1 MPNEPKEASSGGRTR
16 LVPVSRVGRLLLV
29 GAVLVAIAASI
40 TAAMAAGGSHPRTG
54 TVTGIVAYGPMLPV
68 DPGAGVSWPPQKAV
82 ASVFKPGETAPLL
95 THRTGADGR
104 FAIHLAPGR
113 YRLSAQPAGV
123 STLPISHDVTV
134 TLAAGATRHVRIW
147 LDSGV
152 RFAPASGVKP
162 ADEPSGV
169 PLHFHQG
176 IVGMTRRGP
185 ITPVAQPG
193 QPNDAPCAATLRA
206 YRPDGALVAVVH
218 SSAESGFYVDLPV
231 GRYVVEP
238 HSTGAASFDHA
249 APFSIRIVRG
259 AWRSLTIIFDT
270 GIR

>member
-1 MPNEPKEASSGGRTR
+1 MPNEPQEASSGRRTR
-16 LVPVSRVGRLLLV
+16 LVPVSRFGRLLLV
-29 GAVLVAIAASI
+29 GAVIVAIAASL
-40 TAAMAAGGSHPRTG
+40 TAAIAAAGSHPRTG
-54 TVTGIVAYGPMLPV
+54 TVTGIVVYGPMLPV

-82 ASVFKPGETAPLL
+82 VSVFKRGETAPLL
-95 THRTGADGR
+95 THRTAADGR
-104 FAIHLAPGR
+104 FAIHLARGR
-113 YRLSAQPAGV
+113 YRLSARPAGV

-134 TLAAGATRHVRIW
+134 TLAAGDTRHVRIW
-147 LDSGV
+147 LDTGV

-185 ITPVAQPG
+185 ITPVVQPG
-193 QPNDAPCAATLRA
+193 QPNDAPCAATLRV
-206 YRPDGALVAVVH
+206 YRPDGALAAVVH
-218 SSAESGFYVDLPV
+218 SSAERGFYVDLPV

-238 HSTGAASFDHA
+238 RSTSAASFDHTV
-249 APFSIRIVRG
+249 PFSIRIVRG
-259 AWRSLTIIFDT
+259 AWRSVTIMFDT